1 MKTLPLIVLAAVG
14 LSLQATAASGS
25 TLNGDGS
32 SIANSLAPNGFY
44 NANAAGDTSYLSVMG
59 SSLGAGTVSGPIM
72 DASVVVPGAAN
83 GSPIQ
88 NFSAIAASSTDF
100 NNNPG
105 TETIKTLPE
114 PTTLALT
121 TLGGLSALIFT
132 RHFRKSR
139 RA

>member
-1 MKTLPLIVLAAVG
+1 MKSLSLIVLAAVG
-14 LSLQATAASGS
+14 LSLQANAASES

-32 SIANSLAPNGFY
+32 SIANSLAPSGFD
-44 NANAAGDTSYLSVMG
+44 NANAAGETSYLSVMG

-72 DASVVVPGAAN
+72 DASVVVPGTAN

-100 NNNPG
+100 NPG

-121 TLGGLSALIFT
+121 TLGGLSVLIFT

-139 RA
+139 GV

>member
-1 MKTLPLIVLAAVG
+1 MKTVSLIVLAAVG
-14 LSLQATAASGS
+14 LSLQANAASES

-32 SIANSLAPNGFY
+32 SIANSLAPNVF
-44 NANAAGDTSYLSVMG
+44 NANAADDTSYLSVMG
-59 SSLGAGTVSGPIM
+59 SSLGTGNVSGPIM
-72 DASVVVPGAAN
+72 DASVVVPGNAN
-83 GSPIQ
+83 GSSIQ

>member
-1 MKTLPLIVLAAVG
+1 MKTVSLIVLAAVG
-14 LSLQATAASGS
+14 LSLQANAASES

-32 SIANSLAPNGFY
+32 SIANSLAPGGFY
-44 NANAAGDTSYLSVMG
+44 NANAASDSYLSVMG
-59 SSLGAGTVSGPIM
+59 SSLGAGTVSGSIM
-72 DASVVVPGAAN
+72 DASVVVP

-88 NFSAIAASSTDF
+88 NFSAIAASSADF

-132 RHFRKSR
+132 RHFRKSF